1 MPHRKSAY
9 WMASQIETSLVFV
22 HRANIERYKRLLATN
37 LSDED
42 RLLIRGQLAKEE
54 LALLRL
60 DGK

>member
-1 MPHRKSAY
+1 
-9 WMASQIETSLVFV
+9 MASQIETSLVFV